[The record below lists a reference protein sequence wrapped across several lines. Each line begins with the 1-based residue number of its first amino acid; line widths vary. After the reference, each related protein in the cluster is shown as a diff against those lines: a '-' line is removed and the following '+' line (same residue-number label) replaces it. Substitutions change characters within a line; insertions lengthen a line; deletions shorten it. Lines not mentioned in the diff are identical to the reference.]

1 MGGIERKLRRV
12 KENEAKKKA
21 NKELKAKIGLFN
33 KIPDQCLVCEKD
45 FDKKNKEMVMS
56 WSVVVRKQEG
66 IVRLYCPECWEA
78 AKQLVEEVK
87 NGSTDAEDNV

>member
-1 MGGIERKLRRV
+1 MGGIERKLRRI

-21 NKELKAKIGLFN
+21 DKELKAKIGLFN

-87 NGSTDAEDNV
+87 NGSADTENNV